1 MALVGD
7 TNAAKS
13 TDLDTDREPQG
24 ALSPAAQ
31 EDDACVIEEL
41 EDMHLVDVMREKY
54 PTTRIVTRK
63 NTSGTNRYLD
73 RVMATQEA
81 ATHVATRA
89 GTSINLDL
97 IPCSK
102 EPDHK
107 TVIADLPIDTAGAAQ
122 TSAGLWESHTETR
135 WVKDQNDMGTIP
147 EANRVAFNKKLEESE
162 PRGIPTPK

>member
-24 ALSPAAQ
+24 ALSPTAQ

-41 EDMHLVDVMREKY
+41 EDMHLVDIMREKH

-63 NTSGTNRYLD
+63 NTGGTSRYLD
-73 RVMATQEA
+73 RIMATQET

-97 IPCSK
+97 IPRSK

-122 TSAGLWESHTETR
+122 TSAGLWKSQKKSQRTWNFKPRWRSRIRETEKKTTKTEGQGNVQPTR
-135 WVKDQNDMGTIP
+135 Y
-147 EANRVAFNKKLEESE
+147 
-162 PRGIPTPK
+162 